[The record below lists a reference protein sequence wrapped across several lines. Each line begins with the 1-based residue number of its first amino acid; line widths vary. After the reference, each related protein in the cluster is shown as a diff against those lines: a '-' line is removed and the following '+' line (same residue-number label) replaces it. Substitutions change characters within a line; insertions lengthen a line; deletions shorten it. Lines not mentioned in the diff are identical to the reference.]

1 MRLKLMTGFA
11 TLALGTALASVSA
24 FAVQAQQQPT
34 FHYATGKAAN
44 DGGNAAS
51 PNTPGGHDGSA
62 ASAQPIYN
70 SAAPQ
75 PYHYSM
81 GKAANDGGMTGPK

>member
-1 MRLKLMTGFA
+1 MRLKLMTGCA
-11 TLALGTALASVSA
+11 ALALGTALASVPA
-24 FAVQAQQQPT
+24 FAEQVQQQPA

-44 DGGNAAS
+44 DGGNTAS

-70 SAAPQ
+70 SVAPQ
-75 PYHYSM
+75 QYHYPM
-81 GKAANDGGMTGPK
+81 GKSANDGGMAGTK

>member
-1 MRLKLMTGFA
+1 MRLKLVTGFA
-11 TLALGTALASVSA
+11 ALALSTALASVSA
-24 FAVQAQQQPT
+24 FAAQAQQQPA

-51 PNTPGGHDGSA
+51 PNTPSGHDGSA

-75 PYHYSM
+75 YHYSM
-81 GKAANDGGMTGPK
+81 GKSANDGGMTGPK